1 MAESGNQVDFN
12 VGGQTFQ
19 VPEDS
24 AGLLEAQRA
33 LNREMLALQLAAQAN
48 AQRFSTESNAH
59 KAGHDAAMNSIRNVR
74 S

>member
-1 MAESGNQVDFN
+1 MANNMVDFA
-12 VGGQTFQ
+12 VGGSNFQ
-19 VPEDS
+19 VPEDA

-59 KAGHDAAMNSIRNVR
+59 KAGHDAAMNSIRNIR